1 MIRKHGF
8 FLRMFSSAILMQA
21 VLSAASLCVSMILIR
36 RTSDEQYGFYVLIT
50 NAVLLLSALQY
61 AYMMPSLVIEVSKS
75 GSEAA
80 TRANFVGGLFSGQQ
94 RLILWPAAIIML
106 GAAGLGLTGMLQPGR
121 MWIVMAT
128 TVAIV
133 VTLYREFFRMVLLTH
148 RRLNDVL
155 PGDIVY
161 VLLLV
166 AGAFAASF
174 TPMPAAAT
182 ALMLAGAALVGGQ
195 LQRKSLWRFEPWNSH
210 GDPDILRRIFSVGMW
225 ATTGSA
231 IHWAFTQGYNY
242 QVAGMLGVEA
252 VAAIAATRLLM
263 MPVNLIS
270 TGIGTFMYPT
280 VAGWLQTMTVGKV
293 FQRTLVIALG
303 LSVVAAVY
311 LVILWFLRDWIYLR
325 VLNKD
330 FPRRDTLLLLW
341 SAICVLMV
349 LRDQLTFILSAQARF
364 RPLSAVALASAVIS
378 LSISYLLMSRI
389 GTPGALVG
397 ILIGEAVSV
406 VGIVALTLRR
416 GTTEGS
422 VVPR

>member
-21 VLSAASLCVSMILIR
+21 LLSAASLCVSMILIR

-106 GAAGLGLTGMLQPGR
+106 GAAGLGLTGVLQPGR
-121 MWIVMAT
+121 MWIVIAT
-128 TVAIV
+128 AVAIT

-155 PGDIVY
+155 PGDMVY

-174 TPMPAAAT
+174 TPMPAAAA
-182 ALMLAGAALVGGQ
+182 ALTLAAAALVGGR
-195 LQRKSLWRFEPWNSH
+195 LQRKSLWRFEPWNPH
-210 GDPDILRRIFSVGMW
+210 GDPDILRRIFAVGMW
-225 ATTGSA
+225 ATAGSA

-242 QVAGMLGVEA
+242 LVAGMLGVEA
-252 VAAIAATRLLM
+252 VAAIAATRILM

-293 FQRTLVIALG
+293 FQRTLMIALG

-325 VLNKD
+325 VLHKD

-349 LRDQLTFILSAQARF
+349 LRDQLTFILSAQAQF
-364 RPLSAVALASAVIS
+364 RPLSAVALSSAVIS
-378 LSISYLLMSRI
+378 LGISYLLMSRI

-397 ILIGEAVSV
+397 ILVGEAVSV

-416 GTTEGS
+416 GATEVS